1 MSSHFDPAHHG
12 NNHPNILEL
21 KNTGISKLTPYAA
34 IILTVFLAIMALL
47 RLYAFEP
54 LLPRIYRKTWPL
66 LIDDTQR
73 RNFTNHHVAAMLK
86 LVMVASQVYP
96 IMGLIFGHLTLQ
108 SPLSKGSS
116 VTLGDIMVV
125 GVQIFV
131 GMYVFELFY
140 RSRVSYISTLHHIG
154 AIVIAESAVTVGI
167 DYVHQK
173 SATAQ
178 FLICFVWGK
187 SSAMTNT
194 KLTFKV
200 YSTWSLSSGPISL
213 SSFIECI
220 RKGTTFS
227 LGCFERPSFASYWVL
242 PSRPS
247 WCCGFS
253 VPCGKSGTW
262 RSRS

>member
-1 MSSHFDPAHHG
+1 MSFDPNHAHHDDDY
-12 NNHPNILEL
+12 PNILAL
-21 KNTGISKLTPYAA
+21 KNSGISKLSPYAA

-47 RLYAFEP
+47 RLYVFET

-86 LVMVASQVYP
+86 LTMVASQIYP
-96 IMGLIFGHLTLQ
+96 IMGLIFGNLTLQ
-108 SPLSKGSS
+108 SPMSKGSS

-178 FLICFVWGK
+178 FLICFVWGR
-187 SSAMTNT
+187 STTMSDA
-194 KLTFKV
+194 KLTVKV
-200 YSTWSLSSGPISL
+200 CSTWLRSSGLISL

-227 LGCFERPSFASYWVL
+227 LGCFERPSFAKCWGL
-242 PSRPS
+242 PPRLF
-247 WCCGFS
+247 W
-253 VPCGKSGTW
+253 
-262 RSRS
+262 